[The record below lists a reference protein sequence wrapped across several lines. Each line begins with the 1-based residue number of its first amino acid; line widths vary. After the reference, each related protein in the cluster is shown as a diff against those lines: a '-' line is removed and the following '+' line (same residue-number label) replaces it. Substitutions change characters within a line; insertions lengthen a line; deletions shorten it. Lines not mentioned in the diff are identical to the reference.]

1 VLGGSSGIG
10 LATAKGAKAEGAR
23 IVITGR
29 SAPRLE
35 AARAELGGDVRAV
48 ALDVTDEAGTRA
60 LFDELDHVDH
70 VFITAGAVA
79 LDPKLAASRES
90 LRVALDTR
98 FWGAFYAA
106 KFAAPKVGTGGSI

>member
-1 VLGGSSGIG
+1 MSLANRTVVVLGGSSGIG

-35 AARAELGGDVRAV
+35 SATAELGGEVKAV
-48 ALDVTDEAGTRA
+48 ALDVADEGGTRA
-60 LFDELDHVDH
+60 LFAELEQVDH

-79 LDPKLAASRES
+79 LDAKLAANRES
-90 LRVALDTR
+90 L
-98 FWGAFYAA
+98 
-106 KFAAPKVGTGGSI
+106 S